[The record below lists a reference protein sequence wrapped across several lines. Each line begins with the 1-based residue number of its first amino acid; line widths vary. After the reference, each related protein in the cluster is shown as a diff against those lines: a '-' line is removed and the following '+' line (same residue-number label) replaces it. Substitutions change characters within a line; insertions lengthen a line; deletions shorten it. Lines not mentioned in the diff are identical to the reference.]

1 MRPRIR
7 SIFSRPRFREGLASS
22 SSPLLSSGVRCAR
35 RALFGVESSPRS
47 SRFSACSVFPRLRA
61 ADRSV
66 VLTARGVS
74 TVGFVT
80 ALGATGA
87 LAFPASL
94 GVVGMVVALLVG
106 ADAG

>member
-1 MRPRIR
+1 
-7 SIFSRPRFREGLASS
+7 
-22 SSPLLSSGVRCAR
+22 
-35 RALFGVESSPRS
+35 
-47 SRFSACSVFPRLRA
+47 LRA

-74 TVGFVT
+74 MLGFV
-80 ALGATGA
+80 AVLGATGA